1 MWGSDVINKY
11 SQEDYKQKP
20 KQERKW
26 TAQKGEV
33 HGRLCDK
40 AWTDI
45 VQLRNS
51 LPWLFFLLFS
61 SITHVSFPFS
71 KGRTR
76 LPNAVAF
83 FVHPN
88 LPQAHP
94 VFTSRVPQIDTVC
107 LIFRVTHR
115 RWRYTWHSTQF
126 GSLCMSQLPFQ
137 KRKCTLNI
145 FYHRVLLPISFHP
158 SDFHERM
165 SQNTRKISKELQKSG
180 AESCLSN
187 IRQQSPRVPKPSER
201 GFPCQCRRADR
212 RK

>member
-1 MWGSDVINKY
+1 MAD
-11 SQEDYKQKP
+11 
-20 KQERKW
+20 
-26 TAQKGEV
+26 
-33 HGRLCDK
+33 CDK